1 MAGLIHIYCGDGKG
15 KTTAAVGLTVRAAS
29 AGMNVVFTQ
38 FFKPGNSS
46 EIEGLRR
53 FSNIHLLHCPD
64 RYGLW
69 KRMAAEKRIQ
79 AKEDYA
85 DLLERVLSA
94 SETADMLV
102 LDEAVSAC
110 NHGVISEERLC
121 DFLRNKPHGLEVV
134 LTGRCPSPRLLDLA
148 DYVTEMKKV
157 RHPFDRSIPARK
169 GIEF

>member
-15 KTTAAVGLTVRAAS
+15 KTTAAVGLAVRAAS

-38 FFKPGNSS
+38 FFKHGNSS
-46 EIEGLRR
+46 EIKGLRS
-53 FSNIHLLHCPD
+53 FSNINLLHCPHH
-64 RYGLW
+64 YGLW
-69 KRMAAEKRIQ
+69 KRMDEEKRLQ
-79 AKEDYA
+79 AKEDYTA
-85 DLLERVLSA
+85 LLERVLSA

-110 NHGVISEERLC
+110 EHGVISEERLC
-121 DFLRNKPHGLEVV
+121 DFLRNKPRDLEVV
-134 LTGRCPSPRLLDLA
+134 LTGRCPSPRLLASA

-157 RHPFDRSIPARK
+157 RHPFDRGIPARK